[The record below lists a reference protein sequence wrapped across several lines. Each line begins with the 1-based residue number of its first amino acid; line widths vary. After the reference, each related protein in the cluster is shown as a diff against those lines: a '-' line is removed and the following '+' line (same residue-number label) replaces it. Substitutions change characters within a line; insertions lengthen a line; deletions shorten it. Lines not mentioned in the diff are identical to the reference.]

1 MNLSRTVIVDSEPG
15 DDWQTAMQLMIAQIQ
30 ELNRWR
36 SCRPKFSNEKRIPGY
51 FNKPDKSDKQQQ
63 NQQVYHDE
71 KRLFDGAPMEATDVV
86 TLNLTF
92 ST

>member
-1 MNLSRTVIVDSEPG
+1 M
-15 DDWQTAMQLMIAQIQ
+15 
-30 ELNRWR
+30 
-36 SCRPKFSNEKRIPGY
+36 IPGN

-63 NQQVYHDE
+63 NQPVYHDE